1 MDFMQ
6 QKADALTQ
14 SGVFSGIEWRVDQH
28 AETLFTGRSG
38 VQDVQTGLGI
48 PDQAIYRIY
57 SMTKPIV
64 SVLALILIEQ
74 GVFRFNTPLTELDL
88 RFSKMRILGTDGHLA
103 PADGGITIEHLLT
116 HRAGFSYD
124 FTAGC
129 PVAPYYRSADIMG
142 DGARDLSDL
151 AGTIAEQPLVFNPG
165 HSWLYSVSTDVLAHA
180 IECATGQ
187 RIDALLA
194 EHIFEPLGMIDTT
207 FCLTP
212 DQQGRL
218 MAIYGPRSISTL
230 PVLQKMPHDLSVQA
244 DLGASH
250 PLSDPNF
257 RRGGY
262 GLYSTVSDYMAF
274 ANMLL
279 TGRAPSGD
287 IILSSAMMDMA
298 RAVRVSFAQ
307 NTFRINDEPFS
318 GYAWGLLGRVME
330 NIGQA
335 QYPTS
340 QGEFGWS
347 GAAATY
353 FWVDPKRQVTGC
365 VMTQYIGSEHPLGNM
380 MHTAAMRML
389 G

>member
-14 SGVFSGIEWRVDQH
+14 SGVFPGIEWRVDQK
-28 AETLFTGRSG
+28 AEALFSGRSG
-38 VQDVQTGLGI
+38 MQDVETGSGI

-74 GVFRFNTPLTELDL
+74 GVFRLNTPLFELDP

-103 PADGGITIEHLLT
+103 PADGVITIEHLLT
-116 HRAGFSYD
+116 HCAGFSYD
-124 FTAGC
+124 FTVGC
-129 PVAPYYRSADIMG
+129 PVAPYYRAADIMG
-142 DGARDLSDL
+142 DGARDLADL
-151 AGTIAEQPLVFNPG
+151 AGAIAEQPLVFNPG
-165 HSWLYSVSTDVLAHA
+165 QGWLYSVSTDILAHA
-180 IECATGQ
+180 IECAVGQ
-187 RIDALLA
+187 RIDVLLHD
-194 EHIFEPLGMIDTT
+194 HIFSPLGMIDTM
-207 FCLTP
+207 FCLTSE
-212 DQQGRL
+212 QQERL
-218 MAIYGPRSISTL
+218 MAIYGPRSISAL
-230 PVLQKMPHDLSVQA
+230 PVLQKMPHDLSCRA
-244 DLGASH
+244 DLGGSH
-250 PLSDPNF
+250 PTSDPNF

-318 GYAWGLLGRVME
+318 GYGWGLLGRVME

-389 G
+389 A

>member
-28 AETLFTGRSG
+28 AETLFAGRSG
-38 VQDVQTGLGI
+38 VQDVQTESGI

-74 GVFRFNTPLTELDL
+74 GVFRLNTPLSELDP
-88 RFSKMRILGTDGHLA
+88 RFSKMRILGADGHLA
-103 PADGGITIEHLLT
+103 PADGLITIEHLLT

-124 FTAGC
+124 FTVGC
-129 PVAPYYRSADIMG
+129 PVAPYYRAADIMG

-151 AGTIAEQPLVFNPG
+151 AGSIAEQPLVFNPG
-165 HSWLYSVSTDVLAHA
+165 QSWLYSVSTDVLAHA
-180 IECATGQ
+180 IECATGK
-187 RIDALLA
+187 RIDDLLMD
-194 EHIFEPLGMIDTT
+194 HIFDPLGMVDTT

-218 MAIYGPRSISTL
+218 MAIYGPRSISAL
-230 PVLQKMPHDLSVQA
+230 PVLQKMPHDLSVQS

-318 GYAWGLLGRVME
+318 GYGWGLLGRVME
-330 NIGQA
+330 NIEQA

>member
-14 SGVFSGIEWRVDQH
+14 SGVFSGIEWRVDQN
-28 AETLFTGRSG
+28 AETLFAGRSG
-38 VQDVQTGLGI
+38 VQDVEKGSGI

-74 GVFRFNTPLTELDL
+74 GVFRLNTPLSELVS

-103 PADGGITIEHLLT
+103 PADGLITIEHLLT

-124 FTAGC
+124 FTVGC
-129 PVAPYYRSADIMG
+129 PVAPYYRAAEIMG

-151 AGTIAEQPLVFNPG
+151 AGAIAEQPLVFNPG
-165 HSWLYSVSTDVLAHA
+165 QFWLYSVSTDVLAYA
-180 IECATGQ
+180 IECATGK
-187 RIDALLA
+187 RFDDLLTDY
-194 EHIFEPLGMIDTT
+194 IFDPLGMVDTT
-207 FCLTP
+207 FCLNP

-218 MAIYGPRSISTL
+218 MAIYGPRSISAL

-250 PLSDPNF
+250 PLSNPNF

-298 RAVRVSFAQ
+298 RAVRVSFAH

-318 GYAWGLLGRVME
+318 GYGWGLLGRVME
-330 NIGQA
+330 NIGHA

-389 G
+389 E

>member
-14 SGVFSGIEWRVDQH
+14 SGVFSGIEWRVDQN
-28 AETLFTGRSG
+28 AEVLFSGRSG
-38 VQDVQTGLGI
+38 MQDVETGSGI

-74 GVFRFNTPLTELDL
+74 GVFRLNTPLPELDP
-88 RFSKMRILGTDGHLA
+88 RFSKMRILGTNGHLA
-103 PADGGITIEHLLT
+103 PADSVITIEHLLT

-124 FTAGC
+124 FTVGC
-129 PVAPYYRSADIMG
+129 PVAPYYRAVDIMG
-142 DGARDLSDL
+142 DGTRDLSDL
-151 AGTIAEQPLVFNPG
+151 AGAIAKQPLVFNSG
-165 HSWLYSVSTDVLAHA
+165 QSWLYSVSTDVLAHA
-180 IECATGQ
+180 IECATGK
-187 RIDALLA
+187 RIDDLLA
-194 EHIFEPLGMIDTT
+194 DHIFDPLGMVDTT

-218 MAIYGPRSISTL
+218 MAIYGPRSISAL

-250 PLSDPNF
+250 PLSNPNF

-279 TGRAPSGD
+279 TGRGPSGD

-298 RAVRVSFAQ
+298 RAVRVSFA
-307 NTFRINDEPFS
+307 NYTFRINDEPFS
-318 GYAWGLLGRVME
+318 GYGWGLLGRVME

-389 G
+389 E

>member
-14 SGVFSGIEWRVDQH
+14 SGFFSGIEWRVDQH